1 LQVYGSSETKMNNLK
16 LRLASVGTG
25 LVGLFA
31 VLPVHADTMATA
43 INNGIASTTDEIT
56 SVLTTNIP
64 VVLVVFG
71 GLVALGIAL
80 RLVKKTIGRRA

>member
-1 LQVYGSSETKMNNLK
+1 MEAALN
-16 LRLASVGTG
+16 A
-25 LVGLFA
+25 
-31 VLPVHADTMATA
+31 
-43 INNGIASTTDEIT
+43 GIASTTATIT

-80 RLVKKTIGRRA
+80 RLVKRTIGRRA

>member
-1 LQVYGSSETKMNNLK
+1 MTE
-16 LRLASVGTG
+16 
-25 LVGLFA
+25 
-31 VLPVHADTMATA
+31 A
-43 INNGIASTTDEIT
+43 INAGIASTTEAIT

-80 RLVKKTIGRRA
+80 RLVKRTIGRKA

>member
-1 LQVYGSSETKMNNLK
+1 ME
-16 LRLASVGTG
+16 A
-25 LVGLFA
+25 A
-31 VLPVHADTMATA
+31 ITA
-43 INNGIASTTDEIT
+43 GIASTTGTVT